1 MGKPLISN
9 LIVYSVLV
17 LTVSAAAAEEGN
29 DCGYSAAVN
38 SATDLKYKIV
48 AIFSTLIVG
57 VFGIC
62 LPIFGV
68 DVDGIIYALV
78 KHFGAYVMGL
88 PSVIYILPD
97 ARASLTSSCIGDF
110 PMTAVVIARAAA
122 FLTMIESKSF
132 ASALMNRSHDRAS
145 PHLSTIKPLVPAIT
159 FHHLFEGIGRGGY
172 ISKAKF
178 ELKKTLIM
186 VIVFSL
192 SAPVGIGI
200 GIGVAEIY
208 YKNGPTTLIVSGFCN
223 AAAVGMLLFRT
234 GVANFDFKPHSTSHM
249 LQALGYVLLVLM

>member
-17 LTVSAAAAEEGN
+17 LTVSVAAAEEGN
-29 DCGYSAAVN
+29 DYGCSAAVN

-57 VFGIC
+57 VFGVC

-78 KHFGAYVMGL
+78 KHVGAYVMGL

-110 PMTAVVIARAAA
+110 PMTAVVVARAAA

-132 ASALMNRSHDRAS
+132 ASALMNRSHDRIQD
-145 PHLSTIKPLVPAIT
+145 HNKIGQKLVT
-159 FHHLFEGIGRGGY
+159 QVRRKKSKLFSY
-172 ISKAKF
+172 IY
-178 ELKKTLIM
+178 I
-186 VIVFSL
+186 
-192 SAPVGIGI
+192 
-200 GIGVAEIY
+200 
-208 YKNGPTTLIVSGFCN
+208 
-223 AAAVGMLLFRT
+223 
-234 GVANFDFKPHSTSHM
+234 
-249 LQALGYVLLVLM
+249 